1 MTKEATVRQADLIRM
16 AKVAKEFNVV
26 VERELNGIIVRVAP
40 YAKAD
45 DKQEAQQNRSTFQR
59 HKPPTS
65 PIEPELNRYEYAV
78 IKALAALG
86 PNVKQLSRKIKS
98 LGVATEE
105 KLLSRGYIAI
115 LKADSGK
122 YRDEKVS
129 LTDKG
134 SRDWETH
141 LKHIRNYP
149 YL

>member
-40 YAKAD
+40 YARAD
-45 DKQEAQQNRSTFQR
+45 DKQEARQNRSTFQR

-98 LGVATEE
+98 LGAATEE

-134 SRDWETH
+134 SHDWETH